1 MKRPV
6 AAVLFLGFLFA
17 EAGHAEVE
25 AAKRYESI
33 MDGSGDR
40 IVRSA
45 IVPSDLL
52 PQGEVRLLRRGEAVV
67 MQTVLNSRFLKRVV
81 AEIRNKESASWP
93 AQREGHADSIRYVA
107 ALTEGYDRIQRKSR
121 QRKNRAE
128 RRQKLLIEFI
138 LSGKSAL
145 VAVYEPELAE
155 EEGHYRV
162 TSKTPV
168 AILEMSRAYVRGN
181 IFEIAWD
188 ALGLSKREAKKLL
201 DPMLPREP
209 AGKQAA
215 PAREWSRE
223 YPQ

>member
-6 AAVLFLGFLFA
+6 AAALFFGLLFA
-17 EAGHAEVE
+17 EACHAEVE

-45 IVPSDLL
+45 FVPSDWL

-67 MQTVLNSRFLKRVV
+67 MQTVLNSRYMKRVV
-81 AEIRNKESASWP
+81 TEIRNKESASWP
-93 AQREGHADSIRYVA
+93 VQREGHADSLRYVA
-107 ALTEGYDRIQRKSR
+107 ALTEGHDRIQRKSR
-121 QRKNRAE
+121 QRKNRAG

-138 LSGKSAL
+138 LSGKGAL

-162 TSKTPV
+162 TSKNPV
-168 AILEMSRAYVRGN
+168 AILESSRAYVRGN

-188 ALGLSKREAKKLL
+188 ALGLSKSEAKKLL

-215 PAREWSRE
+215 PAREGSRE
-223 YPQ
+223 HPQ